1 MGIQNPQQKLQ
12 ASWRTD
18 PGTQQCN
25 VYCLYS
31 RKDPSH
37 LIPPMK
43 TKSKEIS
50 LFNTQ
55 VVKFLTCKT
64 NNFDIVV
71 SSFYHNNEVI
81 ETYNVPEM

>member
-18 PGTQQCN
+18 PETQQCN

-55 VVKFLTCKT
+55 VVKFLTLKQT
-64 NNFDIVV
+64 IFTSVFLVFIITMK
-71 SSFYHNNEVI
+71 S
-81 ETYNVPEM
+81 

>member
-1 MGIQNPQQKLQ
+1 MLQLTGIQNPQQKLQ

-55 VVKFLTCKT
+55 IVKFLTLKQT
-64 NNFDIVV
+64 IFTSVFLVFI
-71 SSFYHNNEVI
+71 I
-81 ETYNVPEM
+81 TMK